1 MKIVHI
7 ITRFIRGGA
16 DENTLLSCNAQAK
29 AGHEVHLVYGS
40 EFHRDI
46 LEKLH
51 PNVKRHHLVS
61 LVRPLRPLA
70 DLRATWA
77 LYRLCRRLR
86 PDIVHTHTSKAGF
99 SGRVAGWAAR
109 VPVIIHGVHIL
120 PFLNVGPAERIVYL
134 VAEKLLVPV
143 TDAFVDV
150 SEGMKQECIRHGI
163 GGEAD
168 HLVVAS
174 GMDTEKFRR
183 ARPVSGDEFAS
194 LRPPL
199 LSSWDEG
206 EVILMAAAF
215 EERKRQLAFLDAFV
229 NIAAARPAAVL
240 LFAGDGP
247 MRGEIEARI
256 GELGLRDRVS
266 IIGFREDVER
276 WMKRADL
283 CVLSSEREGLP
294 RVVVQYA
301 LAGCPIVATHLP
313 GIEAI
318 VSPGVTGFLA
328 GRVEDMVQPVV
339 QVLSDA
345 DLARELRAGIATL
358 DLAAWDSRTMASQIE
373 QLYQRLVNEVEGSIS
388 SSGIRIGRSP

>member
-16 DENTLLSCNAQAK
+16 DENTLLSCNAQAE

-51 PNVKRHHLVS
+51 PNVKRHYLAS
-61 LVRPLRPLA
+61 LVRPLRPVA

-77 LYRLCRRLR
+77 LYRLCRSLR

-99 SGRVAGWAAR
+99 SGRVAAWAAR
-109 VPVIIHGVHIL
+109 VPVVIHGVHIL
-120 PFLNVGPAERIVYL
+120 PFLNVGAVERLVYL

-163 GGEAD
+163 GGEAK

-174 GMDTEKFRR
+174 GMDTDKFRR
-183 ARPVSGDEFAS
+183 AAPVSGEEFAD

-229 NIAAARPAAVL
+229 KIAAARPRAVL

-256 GELGLRDRVS
+256 GALGLRDRVS

-301 LAGCPIVATHLP
+301 LAGRPIVATHLP

-318 VSPGVTGFLA
+318 VRPGVTGFLTD
-328 GRVEDMVQPVV
+328 RVEDMVQPVV
-339 QVLSDA
+339 EILSDA
-345 DLARELRAGIATL
+345 ALARQLQEGIGTL
-358 DLAAWDSRTMASQIE
+358 DLAPWDSRTMGA
-373 QLYQRLVNEVEGSIS
+373 QLESLYRTLMAARPPVLPGIGE
-388 SSGIRIGRSP
+388 SGRA